1 MTPTTQVLIGVALMA
16 GGGAQVATVLDHGT
30 WGHAALVCFAIGIIA
45 IANAAGRRLTE
56 RVAQLERDL
65 ATLRATDPAAGIR

>member
-16 GGGAQVATVLDHGT
+16 GGGAQVATLLDRGT
-30 WGHAALVCFAIGIIA
+30 WGHAALVCFAVGIIA
-45 IANAAGRRLTE
+45 ISTAAGRRLRD

-65 ATLRATDPAAGIR
+65 ATVRATD